1 MNVSWKFSG
10 RWSFKGVSTEFL
22 GCFKEALKVF
32 QECFKGV
39 SRKIKGWFKGV
50 SRQFQRGF
58 ESFKENL
65 IVFQEC
71 FNEVLFDMTCHVC
84 MDLIAATRAEGG
96 LVFLDSE
103 MSELLA

>member
-1 MNVSWKFSG
+1 MIQGSL
-10 RWSFKGVSTEFL
+10 KGVSKTFW
-22 GCFKEALKVF
+22 G
-32 QECFKGV
+32 
-39 SRKIKGWFKGV
+39 
-50 SRQFQRGF
+50 
-58 ESFKENL
+58 SFKESL
-65 IVFQEC
+65 SVFQEC

>member
-1 MNVSWKFSG
+1 MCIKNVL
-10 RWSFKGVSTEFL
+10 R
-22 GCFKEALKVF
+22 VF
-32 QECFKGV
+32 QGKLRGD
-39 SRKIKGWFKGV
+39 SRE
-50 SRQFQRGF
+50 F
-58 ESFKENL
+58 EGSFKESL
-65 IVFQEC
+65 SVFQEC